1 MPVIGFLHSSSPETS
16 GGRLNAFRQGLKDV
30 GFVENENVAVEYRW
44 ANNQN
49 ERLPELAAELVRRPV
64 AVIVAPG
71 LAMALAAKKAT
82 ATIPVI
88 FLVAQDPVEL
98 GLVASLARPA
108 GNLTG
113 INF

>member
-1 MPVIGFLHSSSPETS
+1 MQFDRLKRREFIAALGGAAVWPLVARAQQRPAMPAVGFLHSSSPETS
-16 GGRLNAFRQGLKDV
+16 GGRLQAFRQGLKDM

-71 LAMALAAKKAT
+71 LAMAFAAKKAT
-82 ATIPVI
+82 
-88 FLVAQDPVEL
+88 
-98 GLVASLARPA
+98 
-108 GNLTG
+108 
-113 INF
+113 